1 MRVTR
6 FLIAISVICL
16 LGATGISAALPP
28 DTEVVTGEWQGALYA
43 MYVPASWNGSLALYA
58 HGYVAPNEPI
68 AMPSLFHIDE
78 FRDMLLEDGYAVA
91 YSSYSENGLA
101 VRGGFKETEHLLP
114 LFRSSFGSP
123 SSVYVIGHSMGG
135 LIAVMLAE
143 KHHGKYDGALPIC
156 GIVGGGVMAID
167 YVTEV
172 RILFDA
178 YYPGVIPGGALDIPE
193 AIDVTDDV
201 VVPVFGAIFTDPL
214 PAMEMSSVEELGM
227 YWADVP
233 ELADSTVTGLWFN
246 VTATDDVLGRCKG
259 IFFDNTEGYT
269 HPSTPVF
276 DPPILDEVTLNS
288 VVEHYT
294 IDKNCYA
301 YLKNWYEPDGNLRI
315 PVLTLHESR
324 DPAAPIKHELD
335 YASQVAAQGSSD
347 WLVQRTK
354 DAYGH
359 CVNFSAVEVKGAFD
373 ELVLWAEQGVK
384 PLP

>member
-1 MRVTR
+1 
-6 FLIAISVICL
+6 
-16 LGATGISAALPP
+16 
-28 DTEVVTGEWQGALYA
+28 

-167 YVTEV
+167 YVTDV

-193 AIDVTDDV
+193 AIDVINDV